1 MKRCSTSSEFL
12 ANIHFV
18 VSCLCYRNIYSCLP
32 SRNICII
39 GRSRTLQLVL
49 ERTCRDSC
57 YFDFP
62 STTNDIFSNSIIINL
77 SLIGTEVISKWT
89 IGIPQSHGEL
99 CTIGIFYHGRCHI
112 QIFTCMYELPVTI
125 CLYTC
130 VSNLRRTVICSSL
143 GLISIP
149 SHLRIRKRSIVDSH
163 RHIGITYRNPEIL
176 YPCIITYLSFS
187 DIGGITHRMSFFP
200 STCLHIIFNPQLIL
214 TSITTCRRGTLY
226 PVYPRRRNRQVLS
239 GSNHPCLSFLCPFPC
254 GKTCPSL
261 KGHTSTIR
269 QVLSLTSIILDKE
282 SCCTLIILITS
293 SSCGGERA
301 CTVFL
306 IIQGCM
312 VNHLSLILKL
322 IGTEVNEV
330 STIGLHLYINSN
342 GCRERSRGRML

>member
-1 MKRCSTSSEFL
+1 
-12 ANIHFV
+12 
-18 VSCLCYRNIYSCLP
+18 
-32 SRNICII
+32 
-39 GRSRTLQLVL
+39 
-49 ERTCRDSC
+49 
-57 YFDFP
+57 
-62 STTNDIFSNSIIINL
+62 
-77 SLIGTEVISKWT
+77 
-89 IGIPQSHGEL
+89 
-99 CTIGIFYHGRCHI
+99 
-112 QIFTCMYELPVTI
+112 MYELPVTI

-239 GSNHPCLSFLCPFPC
+239 GSNHAWLSFFCPFPSS
-254 GKTCPSL
+254 KTTPSL
-261 KGHTSTIR
+261 KNNISTIR

-282 SCCTLIILITS
+282 SCCTLSILVTS
-293 SSCGGERA
+293 TSHIGEWRG
-301 CTVFL
+301 TILL
-306 IIQGCM
+306 IIQSSMIYHCG
-312 VNHLSLILKL
+312 LILEL
-322 IGTEVNEV
+322 IRTKIYKIF
-330 STIGLHLYINSN
+330 TIRLHFYSKSN
-342 GCRERSRGRML
+342 RCRERSWRGVW